1 MKLFGFAIIIALSSA
16 FIRQP
21 ADGAEFLFKETKHKF
36 QDTNEGVL
44 LTHEFHFKNVGDQ
57 PLIISSYKVACTC
70 TKIEFSEQPILPDQ
84 SGIIKLIFDTNGKSG
99 LQNRKI
105 EIISNALKTPVILSF
120 KVYVIPAD

>member
-16 FIRQP
+16 FICQP
-21 ADGAEFLFKETKHKF
+21 ADGAEFLFNETKHKF

-44 LTHEFHFKNVGDQ
+44 LTHEFDFKNIGNQ
-57 PLIISSYKVACTC
+57 PLIITSYKVACTC
-70 TKIEFSEQPILPDQ
+70 TKIDFPEQPILPEQ
-84 SGIIKLIFDTNGKSG
+84 SGIIKLTFDTNGKSG